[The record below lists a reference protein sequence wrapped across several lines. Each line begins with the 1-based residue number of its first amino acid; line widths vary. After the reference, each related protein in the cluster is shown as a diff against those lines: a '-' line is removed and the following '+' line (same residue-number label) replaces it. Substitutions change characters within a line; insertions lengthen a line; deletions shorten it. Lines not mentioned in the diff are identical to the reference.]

1 MSPLRVAISRGSASR
16 RRPGTPV
23 GIGELGD
30 AASALVCFALGPP
43 ARDPGAIALHRALAG
58 RAWSPDVP
66 LTVLGEAAISE
77 QVAVLTHALVP
88 ATRPLLAEAAAR
100 LLRRDALLELGLAH
114 AARALG
120 HVAAPSVAP
129 VAPVALMK
137 GSAAIGWAYE
147 SSAMRE
153 RRDLD
158 LLVADALPEVR
169 RALLAAGWRDA
180 NDPRHGP
187 DPTRVRAWN
196 MSLALGGGSV
206 SLDLHRHL
214 VHQPWCRPDVPSM
227 LARRVP
233 GRALLPV
240 TDPADTWINTAIHL
254 LGTGFHEPLKGWIDL
269 LRLLPLVPPT
279 LLAARAHAHHLVTGA
294 WVCLGVL
301 GRWFEAPVD
310 DHRAALGRPPQAALL
325 EHLAAG
331 EHHTPERRPLP
342 RGVSYRLWPRLVRD
356 LPRR

>member
-1 MSPLRVAISRGSASR
+1 MSAFGFAASRGPAR
-16 RRPGTPV
+16 RREPGSPV
-23 GIGELGD
+23 GLGELG
-30 AASALVCFALGPP
+30 AAALALLRFALGPP
-43 ARDPGAIALHRALAG
+43 ARDPVAIALHRALAG
-58 RAWSPDVP
+58 RPWDPDVP
-66 LTVLGEAAISE
+66 LEALGEAALGV
-77 QVAVLTHALVP
+77 QVAVLTRTLVP
-88 ATRPLLAEAAAR
+88 ATRPLLAEAEAR
-100 LLRRDALLELGLAH
+100 LRRQDALLELGLAH

-120 HVAAPSVAP
+120 GLAAPA

-137 GSAAIGWAYE
+137 GSAAIVWVYE
-147 SSAMRE
+147 SSALRQ
-153 RRDLD
+153 RGDLD
-158 LLVADALPEVR
+158 LLVGDALIDVR

-214 VHQPWCRPDVPSM
+214 VHRPWCRPDVASM

-233 GRALLPV
+233 GRAPLPV

-254 LGTGFHEPLKGWIDL
+254 LGTGLHEPLKGWIDL
-269 LRLLPLVPPT
+269 LRLLPLIPPAV
-279 LLAARAHAHHLVTGA
+279 LAARAHAHHLVTGA

-301 GRWFEAPVD
+301 GRWFGAPID
-310 DHRAALGRPPQAALL
+310 EHRAALGRPPHAALL
-325 EHLAAG
+325 ERLTAG